1 MPPQNTNPLSIS
13 SFALLMLNSGLKPPA
28 LSDRCTAFWH
38 VTMVNPDDYGF
49 KIQPDELSRCIY
61 IGNPIV
67 LEKF

>member
-1 MPPQNTNPLSIS
+1 
-13 SFALLMLNSGLKPPA
+13 MLNSGLKPPA